1 VFSSSCFHLPSL
13 HLIFSA
19 LTFCLQRNE
28 IETRKQDS
36 ARDKSDSEGARRKR
50 SRSRSSS
57 RSRSRSRGG
66 RRLYSRSPSR
76 DRDRRRRDR
85 KSRRDNGRDRSRSR
99 DRYGDRRRDRRRD
112 YSRDRD
118 GGGGGRRHRGGSGGG
133 RRDALT
139 FAEEEQLKLER
150 TCRTVQV
157 YNLNLRAEEHDV
169 FQFFKLAGPV
179 ADIRIIKDRKSGRS
193 KGFAYVEFQERDSVI
208 AALSLSGQPVLGQPV
223 MVKMSEAEKNLAW
236 ETAQAAKKQA
246 ASMSAVAD
254 AMAAGTAGG
263 PNFTTTTA
271 GRPMPGRLIVSNLP
285 VNVVE
290 AELRQIFDPFGQVDF
305 LTVQR
310 DAMGLS
316 QGTALVQYNSAENA
330 AIATEQLNQSG
341 IELAPGMPLKI
352 TAASLDYNPMAAAA
366 AGNAAGGAA
375 INAAAA
381 VAAAGMTMP
390 GAATNG
396 HAPGAENLSVLEE
409 KIDVDADDGG
419 GMRLTAQHRMALM
432 TRLAANAGI
441 EVPQAPVMG
450 PGGVISNGQGQQG
463 GPGGGSAAAIGSD
476 LALEQG
482 VLGPASPIPT
492 QCLLLKNMF
501 DPGEE
506 EGEDW
511 DQEIA
516 QEVKTEC
523 SKFGNVLFVHVD
535 ATSKG
540 FVYLKFESTAAA
552 TAAQAALHGRWF
564 NQKQVCADFQFTPLF
579 NSHFHV

>member
-1 VFSSSCFHLPSL
+1 M
-13 HLIFSA
+13 
-19 LTFCLQRNE
+19 
-28 IETRKQDS
+28 
-36 ARDKSDSEGARRKR
+36 
-50 SRSRSSS
+50 
-57 RSRSRSRGG
+57 
-66 RRLYSRSPSR
+66 
-76 DRDRRRRDR
+76 
-85 KSRRDNGRDRSRSR
+85 
-99 DRYGDRRRDRRRD
+99 
-112 YSRDRD
+112 
-118 GGGGGRRHRGGSGGG
+118 
-133 RRDALT
+133 
-139 FAEEEQLKLER
+139 
-150 TCRTVQV
+150 
-157 YNLNLRAEEHDV
+157 RAEEHDV
-169 FQFFKLAGPV
+169 FQFFKQAGSV
-179 ADIRIIKDRKSGRS
+179 ADIKIIKDRKSGRS
-193 KGFAYVEFQERDSVI
+193 KGFAYVEFQERESVI

-246 ASMSAVAD
+246 ATMSAAAD
-254 AMAAGTAGG
+254 AMATGTAGG
-263 PNFTTTTA
+263 PNFTTTSA
-271 GRPMPGRLIVSNLP
+271 GRSMPGRLIVSNLP

-316 QGTALVQYNSAENA
+316 QGIALVQYNSAENA
-330 AIATEQLNQSG
+330 AIAAEQLNQG
-341 IELAPGMPLKI
+341 DIELAPGMPLKI
-352 TAASLDYNPMAAAA
+352 TPASLDYNPMAAA
-366 AGNAAGGAA
+366 GGGGGAA
-375 INAAAA
+375 ITAAAA
-381 VAAAGMTMP
+381 VAAAGMMMP
-390 GAATNG
+390 GAAGNG
-396 HAPGAENLSVLEE
+396 HAPGADNPSVLEE
-409 KIDVDADDGG
+409 RIDVDADDGG

-441 EVPQAPVMG
+441 EVPQAPLMG
-450 PGGVISNGQGQQG
+450 PGGVLLNGHGQHG
-463 GPGGGSAAAIGSD
+463 GPGGASATGIGSD
-476 LALEQG
+476 LAFEQG

-535 ATSKG
+535 STSKG

-564 NQKQVCADFQFTPLF
+564 NKKQVCADFQFTPLF
-579 NSHFHV
+579 SSHFHV

>member
-1 VFSSSCFHLPSL
+1 MSQPSGAEG
-13 HLIFSA
+13 SVPPEE
-19 LTFCLQRNE
+19 RNE
-28 IETRKQDS
+28 METRKEAS
-36 ARDKSDSEGARRKR
+36 ARDRSDSEGARRKR
-50 SRSRSSS
+50 SRSHS

-66 RRLYSRSPSR
+66 HRRHSRSPSR
-76 DRDRRRRDR
+76 DRYDDRRRRDR
-85 KSRRDNGRDRSRSR
+85 KDRRDYGRDRSRSR
-99 DRYGDRRRDRRRD
+99 DRYDDRRRDRRRD
-112 YSRDRD
+112 HSRERD
-118 GGGGGRRHRGGSGGG
+118 GGRRGGGGNR

-139 FAEEEQLKLER
+139 PLEEEQRKLER
-150 TCRTVQV
+150 TYRTVQV

-169 FQFFKLAGPV
+169 FQFFKQAGPV
-179 ADIRIIKDRKSGRS
+179 ADIKIIKDRKSGRS

-236 ETAQAAKKQA
+236 EAAQAAKKQA

-254 AMAAGTAGG
+254 AMAAGAAGG
-263 PNFTTTTA
+263 PTFTTTTA

-310 DAMGLS
+310 DAMGVS
-316 QGTALVQYNSAENA
+316 QGIALVQYNSSENA
-330 AIATEQLNQSG
+330 AIATEQLNQGG
-341 IELAPGMPLKI
+341 IELAPGMPMKI
-352 TAASLDYNPMAAAA
+352 TPAPLDYNPMAAAA
-366 AGNAAGGAA
+366 GGGAA
-375 INAAAA
+375 ITAAAA
-381 VAAAGMTMP
+381 VAAAGMLMP
-390 GAATNG
+390 GAAGNG
-396 HAPGAENLSVLEE
+396 HAPGAENPSVLEE
-409 KIDVDADDGG
+409 RIDIDADDGG

-441 EVPQAPVMG
+441 EVPQAPLMG
-450 PGGVISNGQGQQG
+450 PGGVILNGKGQHG
-463 GPGGGSAAAIGSD
+463 GPGGGSASRSD